1 MIHYDAQSQ
10 SIFLQNFP
18 RESGAKWFKGVPFA
32 VYPLF
37 AFFPNFLYWFAVE
50 ISTFAL
56 EQLLNILVPLRYWLS
71 EVCHVRST
79 FLLLLRATLA
89 KYIQTTLNLGSHLLG
104 IPPGLLETKRCSH
117 CRHFKTFGN
126 ISTIGTSLILLRM
139 LASKSPNVY
148 IYIYINIQRHISN
161 RINLCE
167 NTIAH
172 MLLRLSK
179 LDHMFQYLQKLH
191 LSKKISA
198 LYKLN
203 DTVRK
208 QMEYIY

>member
-1 MIHYDAQSQ
+1 MLFEVCSARKSAWYPNVEELHQNCRMIHYDAQSQ
-10 SIFLQNFP
+10 SIFLQNFS
-18 RESGAKWFKGVPFA
+18 RERGAKWFKGVPFA

-37 AFFPNFLYWFAVE
+37 AFFPNLLYWFAVE

-117 CRHFKTFGN
+117 CRHFKTPHWYRLLSSSPVTHGFG
-126 ISTIGTSLILLRM
+126 ICREPSSCRLAILRHH
-139 LASKSPNVY
+139 LA
-148 IYIYINIQRHISN
+148 IYQPLER
-161 RINLCE
+161 
-167 NTIAH
+167 A
-172 MLLRLSK
+172 
-179 LDHMFQYLQKLH
+179 
-191 LSKKISA
+191 
-198 LYKLN
+198 
-203 DTVRK
+203 
-208 QMEYIY
+208 